1 MSYKLNSLSNVSL
14 YSLWPESFVIY
25 INILLIQYI
34 YMNKLTNTILGI
46 YTLPLF
52 CCDVNIDIKINY
64 YSFTLCLVGKG

>member
-1 MSYKLNSLSNVSL
+1 MSYKLNSLSNLCL
-14 YSLWPESFVIY
+14 YSLWPESFAIY
-25 INILLIQYI
+25 INILL
-34 YMNKLTNTILGI
+34 NPILGI